1 MALEIHKDSKRTA
14 ERWQEMM
21 GDTQEESQPKQFQL
35 HSSGWGGG
43 EIPYQKKRWQSCDK
57 TESYP
62 QAKVLTSLQSGHGL
76 LVRPWLLWRTD
87 QQWKGT
93 PILSLS
99 ILRRQ
104 WSGAMHG
111 NLLCKTETPLRARN
125 RNNHNSGSLNLI
137 PPQFP
142 SERWYRCWQA
152 EADERFCSDNQVHR
166 ERWPHPWG
174 PGVNVIN

>member
-1 MALEIHKDSKRTA
+1 MRTVR
-14 ERWQEMM
+14 EQLK
-21 GDTQEESQPKQFQL
+21 GDKKWWVIRRKNPNQ
-35 HSSGWGGG
+35 SSSSYTVLGRGGG

-62 QAKVLTSLQSGHGL
+62 QDKVLTSLQSGHGL

-87 QQWKGT
+87 RQWKGT

-104 WSGAMHG
+104 WPGAMHG
-111 NLLCKTETPLRARN
+111 NRLFKTEIPLRAKN

-137 PPQFP
+137 PHN
-142 SERWYRCWQA
+142 S
-152 EADERFCSDNQVHR
+152 QVR
-166 ERWPHPWG
+166 DGIDVGKLKQMRSSALTIKCIGNGDPILGAQEWMSSTTR
-174 PGVNVIN
+174 